1 MILAYGPRDP
11 FADATVLDWRVLFSQ
26 LWVRSNGNLT
36 EVLQDLKDI
45 VDRHKLAGEG
55 RGFDDVLDDLEKL
68 GLIKREVGQ
77 ILPTAGSGAAVRD
90 SIFELIFG
98 GLERGLPG
106 GHASPR
112 TGTGH
117 SPERQPHTRAWQ
129 PGDDVRDLDWN
140 ASLRNTLRRGA
151 GAADLEEGDLEV
163 WESES
168 STGCATVLMID
179 VSHSMILYGEDRIT
193 PAKMVAIGL
202 AEFIRRR
209 HPRDT
214 LDVLAF
220 GNEAWRIPISS
231 LAELAVGPFHTNTA
245 DGLRLA
251 REILRKRRAA
261 NKRILMIT
269 DGKPSCIFD
278 KGRLYRNSMGL
289 DPLVVERTLA
299 EGRRCFREGCG
310 ISTFMIAQD
319 PALVEFVE
327 LFTRAVQG
335 QAFFT
340 GLDRLGEFVLR
351 DWASNRKKR
360 V

>member
-11 FADATVLDWRVLFSQ
+11 MAPTTVVDWRALFSQ
-26 LWVRSNGNLT
+26 LWVRSNGDLS
-36 EVLQDLKDI
+36 EVLQDLEEI
-45 VDRHKLAGEG
+45 VRKYGLAGEG

-68 GLIKREVGQ
+68 GLIKRQVGQ
-77 ILPTAGSGAAVRD
+77 ILPTPGSKSAVRD
-90 SIFELIFG
+90 SIFDLVFG

-112 TGTGH
+112 AGAGR

-129 PGDDVRDLDWN
+129 NGDDVRDLDWG
-140 ASLRNTLRRGA
+140 ASLRNTLRRGTGA
-151 GAADLEEGDLEV
+151 GGLEEGDLEV

-168 STGCATVLMID
+168 TTGCATVLMID

-220 GNEAWRIPISS
+220 GNEAWRIPITS

-251 REILRKRRAA
+251 REFLRKRRAS

-278 KGRLYRNSMGL
+278 KGRLYKNSMGL

-299 EGRRCFREGCG
+299 EGRRCLREGCG

-327 LFTRAVQG
+327 LFTRAVHG

-340 GLDRLGEFVLR
+340 GLDHLGEFVLR
-351 DWASNRKKR
+351 DWNAKR
-360 V
+360 SRRT